1 MLHNFQYCDTIL
13 WGIKMETEEPKQY
26 VCDDC
31 GILDEDE
38 VVWHGAGK
46 CPNCGKEALPL
57 EGDGVGTL

>member
-1 MLHNFQYCDTIL
+1 MV
-13 WGIKMETEEPKQY
+13 ETELNEEPRQY

-46 CPNCGKEALPL
+46 CPHCGKEAL
-57 EGDGVGTL
+57 EMEEHND